1 MGLFGYMLR
10 SRTAGVVSSNFYVIP
25 GLTAVLA
32 WLVLGET
39 LTPTAVAGF
48 FLSSIGVWL
57 AQREAPSP

>member
-1 MGLFGYMLR
+1 
-10 SRTAGVVSSNFYVIP
+10 VVSSNFYVIP

-39 LTPTAVAGF
+39 LTPTTVAGF
-48 FLSSIGVWL
+48 FFSSIGVWL

>member
-25 GLTAVLA
+25 GPTAVLA

>member
-39 LTPTAVAGF
+39 LSATAAAGF
-48 FLSSIGVWL
+48 VLSSIGVWL
-57 AQREAPSP
+57 AQREAPAS